1 MIVAFGPAPSA
12 AGASKDALM
21 LSHTASSHGLLAV
34 ELHRMLLD
42 TKELN
47 TYYTLQNQTT
57 TLQTRENFGMACYVR
72 VVRHIERTS
81 ISDPSPS
88 HRARR

>member
-1 MIVAFGPAPSA
+1 
-12 AGASKDALM
+12 M

-57 TLQTRENFGMACYVR
+57 TLQTLENFGSMACYGYALY
-72 VVRHIERTS
+72 IERTP
-81 ISDPSPS
+81 ISSSRRPLT
-88 HRARR
+88 ARGDGRQDGAQLCAP